1 MDSKTTISNIQVN
14 LKAMQK
20 LTFTLDNNG
29 FVKYGKNNLY
39 PQELIRL
46 YDEHPEHRAILNRK
60 ARYIWGKGLK
70 AKNKADEIK
79 VNAFIDNFNKKESL
93 NKVGKKI
100 SLNTEIFNG
109 QFIEVITNMQ
119 GAPIEMYFINSA
131 NCRLSEDGDTL
142 YFCKDWTKPKYQREI
157 KEILKWNDKEQQV
170 GTFFIDFRY
179 YSATANRLDSV
190 YPITQYQ
197 SIVEDIN
204 TDIVISKTNSNMVN
218 NGLSMGKIVNFFN
231 GKPDDK
237 TVSAI
242 DRGIKG
248 TYTGEDGEPVMIVH
262 SEREDKAPEVIDVT
276 PTDMAER
283 FLYTSKRALKKV
295 FAGHEMASELFN
307 IKFDDSFLSS
317 APDLLTLQE
326 LFVKGYI
333 EPRQNDLLE
342 FLSYL
347 SFIKTGEYL
356 EMMFEPISLVGADLS
371 NDPDLTL
378 KERRLIK
385 GLETEEPV
393 KLQAQAVN
401 DAINS
406 LSPLVA
412 NKVLESMSEDEIRA
426 LASLPPRNA
435 EIGVDG
441 KPLVDAN
448 GMPIAATNNSNNN
461 NANEHIKSMTRKQMN
476 NMHGIKKDYDSGKA
490 SLEQSLLALKGFGLS
505 EDEANIWLGV
515 VTPKPTIM
523 SKIKNL
529 FSSNN
534 NQVDSVLMSFE
545 SIGTIEDPT
554 TYVVLKREKVKFK
567 NQVDAL
573 KYERQI
579 MKFADALVISIEQLD
594 NAILNALKGN
604 PILSIDELAEL
615 TKSDFVKVEESISRL
630 IKNGL
635 LESNSIGFKPTE
647 KAIEKETKPIVS
659 DEIYTVYK
667 YELNDEK
674 PSLKKG
680 GSSRPFCKK
689 LMSLNKE
696 YSFEEIDGISLKGV
710 GENVGGTN
718 IWDFRGGYYTNPETK
733 VVDPDCRHIWVAET
747 RRRKAKK

>member
-1 MDSKTTISNIQVN
+1 MASINIIENKKLLN
-14 LKAMQK
+14 LKAMPK
-20 LTFTLDNNG
+20 LSFTVDNKG

-46 YDEHPEHRAILNRK
+46 YNEHPEHRAIIKRK

-70 AKNKADEIK
+70 AVNAVDEIK
-79 VNAFIDNFNKKESL
+79 VNAFIDNFNKKETL
-93 NKVGKKI
+93 NQVGKKI
-100 SLNTEIFNG
+100 SENTEIFNG
-109 QFIEVITNMQ
+109 QYIEIITNLS
-119 GAPIEMYFINSA
+119 GEAIEMYFLNSA
-131 NCRLSEDGDTL
+131 NCRISEDGETL
-142 YFCKDWTKPKYQREI
+142 FFSKDWKKNQYNVEI
-157 KEILKWNDKEQQV
+157 KEIKKWNDKEIQV
-170 GTFFIDFRY
+170 GTFFIDFKY
-179 YSATANRLDSV
+179 YSASASRLESI
-190 YPITQYQ
+190 YPVAQYQ

-204 TDIVISKTNSNMVN
+204 TDIAISVANSTMVN
-218 NGLSMGKIVNFFN
+218 NGLSMGKIIVFFN

-237 TVSAI
+237 MVATI
-242 DRGIKG
+242 DRGFKG
-248 TYTGEDGEPVMIVH
+248 TYTGEDGEAVMVVH

-283 FLYTSKRALKKV
+283 FLYTSKRAQKKI

-307 IKFDDSFLSS
+307 IKFDDSFLSGS
-317 APDLLTLQE
+317 PDLLTLQE

-333 EPRQNDLLE
+333 EPRQSDLLE

-356 EMMFEPISLVGADLS
+356 EMMFEPISLIGADLS
-371 NDPDLTL
+371 NDVDLTQDERRKLKGYEPLKPVQTDINGQPVQAEADEYNEMLTGLSATDRNDIDRIVRKFKSGKTESPDL
-378 KERRLIK
+378 
-385 GLETEEPV
+385 
-393 KLQAQAVN
+393 
-401 DAINS
+401 AI
-406 LSPLVA
+406 
-412 NKVLESMSEDEIRA
+412 
-426 LASLPPRNA
+426 ASLTAYGFKVSQVKKFLGIN
-435 EIGVDG
+435 DG
-441 KPLVDAN
+441 LDA
-448 GMPIAATNNSNNN
+448 
-461 NANEHIKSMTRKQMN
+461 K
-476 NMHGIKKDYDSGKA
+476 
-490 SLEQSLLALKGFGLS
+490 
-505 EDEANIWLGV
+505 
-515 VTPKPTIM
+515 M
-523 SKIKNL
+523 S
-529 FSSNN
+529 S
-534 NQVDSVLMSFE
+534 QVDSILMAFE
-545 SIGTIEDPT
+545 SIGTIEDPS
-554 TYVVLKREKVKFK
+554 TYTVLKREKVKFK
-567 NQVDAL
+567 SQIDAL

-579 MKFADALVISIEQLD
+579 MKFADALVISVEELD

-615 TKSDFVKVEESISRL
+615 TQSDFAKVEESIARL
-630 IKNGL
+630 IKNGS

-667 YELNDEK
+667 YEVNDEK

-747 RRRKAKK
+747 RLRKVKK